1 MLAQVLEAQ
10 GFVRVTDLEAIKR
23 AYESGTFLW
32 IDLEEQTPETD
43 TLLQDIFRIHPLV
56 IEDIWGQRYLPKI
69 EDFEDYLYVLVHG
82 IKQGSQPQD
91 LELLEIDICFG
102 KNWLITYHQSTSR
115 SVRAALEECA
125 RSPKVARRGPAW
137 IVHLI
142 LDHLVDD
149 YLPMLDAFDEQIAN
163 LEDDIVEQAGTP
175 KGPELM
181 SRIFA
186 YKKSIQAMR
195 RISSYQ
201 REILLRLSR
210 GEFDEIPADAV
221 PFFRDVCDHFVRV
234 TSYTETFRELLTS
247 ALEAY
252 LSMQSNRMNEVMK
265 TLTLMSTIMLPL
277 TFIAGV
283 YGMNFSHMPE
293 LQWEYGYPFA
303 LGLMAVVT
311 VVILFF
317 FRRRRWL

>member
-1 MLAQVLEAQ
+1 
-10 GFVRVTDLEAIKR
+10 
-23 AYESGTFLW
+23 
-32 IDLEEQTPETD
+32 
-43 TLLQDIFRIHPLV
+43 
-56 IEDIWGQRYLPKI
+56 
-69 EDFEDYLYVLVHG
+69 
-82 IKQGSQPQD
+82 
-91 LELLEIDICFG
+91 
-102 KNWLITYHQSTSR
+102 
-115 SVRAALEECA
+115 
-125 RSPKVARRGPAW
+125 
-137 IVHLI
+137 
-142 LDHLVDD
+142 
-149 YLPMLDAFDEQIAN
+149 
-163 LEDDIVEQAGTP
+163 
-175 KGPELM
+175 M